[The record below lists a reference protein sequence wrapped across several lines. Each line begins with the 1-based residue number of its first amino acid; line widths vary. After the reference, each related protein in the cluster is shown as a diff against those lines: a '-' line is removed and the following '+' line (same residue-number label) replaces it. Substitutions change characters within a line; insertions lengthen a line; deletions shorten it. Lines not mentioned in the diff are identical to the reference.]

1 MAFDMVEAMTLIA
14 REKNIDF
21 DIVVETVES
30 SLLAAAKKKYAY
42 TDNISFKFDRKTN
55 DLLMI
60 ATKRVVDEVTD
71 PDTEIGLKEAQDIDS
86 EARLGDEIDIYLDY
100 ELEFGRNAIQSA
112 KQMLIQKV
120 REAERDRIYDEYI
133 DKVGT
138 IVSGVVQQVDK
149 GNVIVNLGR
158 AEGILTAKE
167 QIPRERF
174 RQGDRIRAF
183 IVDVQKNTRGPQVML
198 SRATNEFVFKLFELE
213 VPEIF
218 EKVIEIRAIARE
230 PGERSKIAVYSSDDR
245 IDPVGAC
252 VGIKGVRV
260 QSIVR
265 ELNNER
271 IDIVPYTS
279 SPEAFVTRALAPAR
293 VVAVETYELEGKMTV
308 AVEDDKLSLAI
319 GRNGQ
324 NARLASK
331 LTGWKVNIMSETEYE
346 EAKRR
351 EAELLVPV
359 GELEGIGT
367 KIRERL
373 IEADINSVQR
383 LSQATPEMLMKIPG
397 IGEKTAETL
406 IDKAKA
412 FARRLE
418 IEYDRKMAK
427 QKKAEEESPTDERLR
442 AEDVF
447 EEDEDF
453 VTEVDDVREAMA
465 PVLEEEDIDEE
476 EQPIVTGGLED
487 SVDEDEIED
496 EDESSDSLSDYDD
509 SLEGDDSDVEDEDEQ
524 SENPTD
530 EEIKTDALA
539 AAAIESD
546 ESSELGPEP
555 SEPEEQEKAE

>member
-1 MAFDMVEAMTLIA
+1 MAFDIVEAMTLIA

-21 DIVVETVES
+21 DVVVATVES
-30 SLLAAAKKKYAY
+30 SLLAAAKKKYAF
-42 TDNISFKFDRKTN
+42 TDNLSFKFDRKTN

-60 ATKRVVDEVTD
+60 ATKRVVENVENR
-71 PDTEIGLKEAQDIDS
+71 DTEITLTEAQDIDP
-86 EARLGDEIDIYLDY
+86 EARLGDEIDIYIDY
-100 ELEFGRNAIQSA
+100 ELEFGRNAILSA

-133 DKVGT
+133 DKVGAL
-138 IVSGVVQQVDK
+138 VSGVVQQIDK

-158 AEGILTAKE
+158 AEGILLVKD

-174 RQGDRIRAF
+174 RQGDRIRSL
-183 IVDVQKNTRGPQVML
+183 ILDVQKNTRGPQILL
-198 SRATNEFVFKLFELE
+198 SRVANEFLLKLFELE

-230 PGERSKIAVYSSDDR
+230 PGERAKIAVYSSDER

-279 SPEAFVTRALAPAR
+279 NPEAFVTRALAPAR
-293 VVAVETYELEGKMTV
+293 VVAVETFEIEGKMTV
-308 AVEDDKLSLAI
+308 AVDDEQLSLAI
-319 GRNGQ
+319 GRSGQ

-331 LTGWKVNIMSETEYE
+331 LTGWKVNILSETEYN
-346 EAKRR
+346 EAKHR

-359 GELEGIGT
+359 GELDGIGV

-373 IEADINSVQR
+373 VAADISSVQR
-383 LSQATPEMLMKIPG
+383 LAQASPEMLIKIPG

-406 IDKAKA
+406 IEKAKVFVA
-412 FARRLE
+412 ERER
-418 IEYDRKMAK
+418 EYDRKQAAEKAAAEKEAPAEAK
-427 QKKAEEESPTDERLR
+427 MK

-447 EEDEDF
+447 EDDAEY
-453 VTEVDDVREAMA
+453 VTEVDDVLEATA
-465 PVLEEEDIDEE
+465 PDFDALGEE
-476 EQPIVTGGLED
+476 
-487 SVDEDEIED
+487 
-496 EDESSDSLSDYDD
+496 
-509 SLEGDDSDVEDEDEQ
+509 VEDERID
-524 SENPTD
+524 S
-530 EEIKTDALA
+530 DALDKDKK
-539 AAAIESD
+539 ER
-546 ESSELGPEP
+546 
-555 SEPEEQEKAE
+555 K